1 MPRLVDTT
9 IRLLSQEPLAGR
21 VPTGE
26 LLRIAEVLD
35 GAGFALLEVSGGGVF
50 DTAVRRGVES
60 PWERIRALKTRTST
74 PLGLALRGRFLVGAR
89 PVGADFVRRFV
100 ASAAENGI
108 DVFRLHDPLNDVS
121 NLREPGEAIVA
132 AGKEFHAGLVYSPG
146 DEGAMDKLV
155 EQARELPEIKATRA
169 LVHDPSGGLEPHQ
182 AGELV
187 GRVKEA
193 SGLPV
198 GFYCQGAGGTA
209 LADSLEAARAGA
221 DMIACAVYPLALSL
235 HRVAGE
241 SLASALAGM
250 GLDTGVDVA
259 RLWEASD
266 LVDEH
271 IGDEIVTPH
280 APRIAVRAAEYDLP
294 TGLVAAL
301 DTHLRAHA
309 ADDRLLE
316 TLDELQQ
323 IRRETGW
330 PPLAAPIGQ
339 ILASQALIHVLS
351 ARRYGTVVDEFR
363 SLVQGGFGTPP
374 GSVDATV
381 ARAVELLSDGLDP
394 LADDPPT
401 AEDVRQEAEGLAA
414 SEEEL
419 VLIALFGE
427 EAEAL
432 LRTIRARHSRDDR
445 GETTLE
451 ETREQR
457 IRELVRIVQ
466 ESGVAEVEIEDEGM
480 RVSVRRADERPA
492 LQLAAPLAEDEPGE
506 LPVLP
511 AAATGS
517 IRVESPMVGVFY
529 RQPEPGTPPF
539 VEVGDVVTPGQTLCL
554 LEAMKL
560 FNELKADA
568 AGRVTA
574 VHAENGKPV
583 EFGQLLFELE
593 PIVAPPRSLM
603 FSRVL
608 VANRGEIAVRII
620 RAIHELGA
628 EAVAVYSTAD
638 RDALHVRLADQA
650 VCIGPPSASESYL
663 RVANVIAAAG
673 TTGCEAVH
681 PGYGFLSENPA
692 FVRACEDNDLVF
704 VGPGADVMERMGD
717 KARAKAEMKAAG
729 VPLVPGTE
737 GGATLAE
744 VRVAAEELGF
754 PVLLKATAGG
764 GGKGMRLVHG
774 PDELEAAYST
784 ARVEAEAAFS
794 DGSLYLEKALVP
806 ARHIEI
812 QVLCDKDGGVLT
824 LGERECSI
832 QRRHQKL
839 IEESPSAALDAETR
853 EEMEAAAERA
863 CRTIGYEN
871 AGTFEFLL
879 GADGTFHFIELNARL
894 QVEHPVSELV
904 TGVDLVREQLR
915 VAAGEPLSLTG
926 RAPRRGHALEI
937 RLNAEDPARDFAP
950 APGTITRFRPPLG
963 PGVRIDTHLEEGSAI
978 SPYYDSLIAKLVVWA
993 EDRPAAIS
1001 RGIRALEEIS
1011 PGGRP
1016 DHARARAGH
1025 PPLGRVR
1032 RRRVLDELPGGDGG
1046 APPGAHG
1053 GMSRDAHVIKSAHG
1067 EVRIEGDA
1075 LAALVI
1081 AAAER
1086 VDGARARR
1094 PRRGLDVDV
1103 ADGKV
1108 EVELELAAQYGT
1120 VLPEL
1125 ARAVQQSVTDALRT
1139 SAGLT
1144 VERVDVS
1151 VEELDP

>member
-26 LLRIAEVLD
+26 LLRIAEALD

-60 PWERIRALKTRTST
+60 PWERIRALKARTTT
-74 PLGLALRGRFLVGAR
+74 PLGLALRGRFLVGSR

-100 ASAAENGI
+100 ASAAENGV

-146 DEGAMDKLV
+146 DEGAIDKLV

-250 GLDTGVDVA
+250 GLGTGVDVA
-259 RLWEASD
+259 KLWEASD

-363 SLVQGGFGTPP
+363 SLVQGGFGSPP
-374 GSVDATV
+374 GSVDPTV
-381 ARAVELLSDGLDP
+381 ARAVSLLSDGMP
-394 LADDPPT
+394 LEDDPPT

-419 VLIALFGE
+419 VLIALFGD

-432 LRTIRARHSRDDR
+432 LRTIRARHTRDDR

-451 ETREQR
+451 ESREER
-457 IRELVRIVQ
+457 IREIVRIVQ
-466 ESGVAEVEIEDEGM
+466 ESGVGEVEIEDEGM

-492 LQLAAPLAEDEPGE
+492 LQAAAPLAEEEPGE

-511 AAATGS
+511 AAANGS

-529 RQPEPGTPPF
+529 RQSEPGTPPF
-539 VEVGDVVTPGQTLCL
+539 VEVGDVVTAGQTLCL

-568 AGRVTA
+568 TGRVVA
-574 VHAENGKPV
+574 IHAENGKPV

-593 PIVAPPRSLM
+593 PIAAPP
-603 FSRVL
+603 
-608 VANRGEIAVRII
+608 
-620 RAIHELGA
+620 
-628 EAVAVYSTAD
+628 
-638 RDALHVRLADQA
+638 
-650 VCIGPPSASESYL
+650 
-663 RVANVIAAAG
+663 
-673 TTGCEAVH
+673 
-681 PGYGFLSENPA
+681 
-692 FVRACEDNDLVF
+692 
-704 VGPGADVMERMGD
+704 
-717 KARAKAEMKAAG
+717 
-729 VPLVPGTE
+729 
-737 GGATLAE
+737 TL
-744 VRVAAEELGF
+744 
-754 PVLLKATAGG
+754 
-764 GGKGMRLVHG
+764 
-774 PDELEAAYST
+774 
-784 ARVEAEAAFS
+784 
-794 DGSLYLEKALVP
+794 
-806 ARHIEI
+806 
-812 QVLCDKDGGVLT
+812 
-824 LGERECSI
+824 
-832 QRRHQKL
+832 
-839 IEESPSAALDAETR
+839 
-853 EEMEAAAERA
+853 
-863 CRTIGYEN
+863 
-871 AGTFEFLL
+871 
-879 GADGTFHFIELNARL
+879 
-894 QVEHPVSELV
+894 
-904 TGVDLVREQLR
+904 
-915 VAAGEPLSLTG
+915 
-926 RAPRRGHALEI
+926 
-937 RLNAEDPARDFAP
+937 
-950 APGTITRFRPPLG
+950 
-963 PGVRIDTHLEEGSAI
+963 
-978 SPYYDSLIAKLVVWA
+978 
-993 EDRPAAIS
+993 
-1001 RGIRALEEIS
+1001 
-1011 PGGRP
+1011 
-1016 DHARARAGH
+1016 
-1025 PPLGRVR
+1025 
-1032 RRRVLDELPGGDGG
+1032 
-1046 APPGAHG
+1046 
-1053 GMSRDAHVIKSAHG
+1053 
-1067 EVRIEGDA
+1067 
-1075 LAALVI
+1075 
-1081 AAAER
+1081 
-1086 VDGARARR
+1086 
-1094 PRRGLDVDV
+1094 
-1103 ADGKV
+1103 
-1108 EVELELAAQYGT
+1108 
-1120 VLPEL
+1120 
-1125 ARAVQQSVTDALRT
+1125 
-1139 SAGLT
+1139 
-1144 VERVDVS
+1144 
-1151 VEELDP
+1151 